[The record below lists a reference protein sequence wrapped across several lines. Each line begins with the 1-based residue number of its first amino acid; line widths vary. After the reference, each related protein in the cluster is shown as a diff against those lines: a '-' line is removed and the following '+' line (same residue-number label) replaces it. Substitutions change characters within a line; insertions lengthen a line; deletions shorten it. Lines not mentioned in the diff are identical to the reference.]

1 MKQNLGS
8 PPFSICPSIFV
19 AMIMMKARAQGSPFG
34 HPACSL
40 LFFFGLTLTAPPNPM
55 MQENKRIE
63 TPTCHRKKLAVAKI
77 IKLNEEP

>member
-1 MKQNLGS
+1 MRARGS
-8 PPFSICPSIFV
+8 
-19 AMIMMKARAQGSPFG
+19 RFG
-34 HPACSL
+34 HPACQPA
-40 LFFFGLTLTAPPNPM
+40 LFRRFEPLTLTAPPNPM